1 MTKSKKR
8 KPESDEDEFEEE
20 IDEPLIS
27 SAVVGEVS
35 LTLQNP
41 CRIKE
46 VSESF
51 TKLLKNSNIKKYLR
65 GYEIKKVVY
74 ANLNYTG

>member
-1 MTKSKKR
+1 MRKPKKR
-8 KPESDEDEFEEE
+8 KPEPEDDEDEE
-20 IDEPLIS
+20 EPLIS
-27 SAVVGEVS
+27 VAVVGEVS
-35 LTLQNP
+35 LTLKHP

-51 TKLLKNSNIKKYLR
+51 SKLLKNYNIRKYLR
-65 GYEIKKVVY
+65 GYEIKKVVN